1 MYASENQKLGIHE
14 MKRSEI
20 KRRPLADTTLAS
32 LEPEAT
38 TYRELDS
45 PGLYFR
51 VKPNGTKSWELRY
64 KKSDGKWSWHGLG
77 GYPDL
82 PGTLARKKANEAK
95 QLIAHGTDPVQHKIE
110 QREAKEIASANTFA
124 AAAEYWY
131 QRKAQD
137 GRAASTLRLMR
148 GYLDNDVLP
157 ALGSKLLTEIT
168 RRDCADLQERIEAR
182 GAMNT
187 RDKIRV
193 ALRQIFSQ
201 AIARGLCEYNPASEL
216 GSIAKPTPK
225 AKQYPHLL
233 EPELPSFLQALRR
246 STSRTPA
253 RVATWLV
260 LWTASRPGMVRHAEW
275 NEINFA
281 DALWCIPAAKMKTR
295 RDHVTPLSRQAL
307 DALRELHRMT
317 GRGRYLFPGIGAKQ
331 PVISENTINLTLNKV
346 GYKGRL
352 VGHGSRHTASTLLR
366 EHRWDKDL
374 VEAQLAHKEQGMA
387 GLYNNAEYVVLRRT
401 MLQWYA
407 DFLGALETG
416 ITPDQIEN
424 FNRAVIASGTSA
436 LSQNFPEKLFQT

>member
-1 MYASENQKLGIHE
+1 

-38 TYRELDS
+38 AYRELDGD
-45 PGLYFR
+45 GLYFR

-64 KKSDGKWSWHGLG
+64 KKPDGKWSWHGLG

-82 PGTLARKKANEAK
+82 SGAMAREKAREAK
-95 QLIAHGTDPVQHKIE
+95 RLVSSGTDPVQHKIA
-110 QREAKEIASANTFA
+110 QREAKEAASANTFA
-124 AAAEYWY
+124 AAAEYWF

-137 GRAASTLRLMR
+137 GRAGSTLRLMR

-157 ALGSKLLTEIT
+157 ALGDKLLTEIT

-182 GAMNT
+182 GALNT

-201 AIARGLCEYNPASEL
+201 AIARGLCENNPASEL
-216 GSIAKPTPK
+216 GAIAAPTPK

-233 EPELPSFLQALRR
+233 EPELPAFLQALRR

-260 LWTASRPGMVRHAEW
+260 LWTASRPGVVRYAEW
-275 NEINFA
+275 TEIDFER
-281 DALWCIPAAKMKTR
+281 ALWSIPADKMKAR
-295 RDHVTPLSRQAL
+295 RDHVTPLCRQAL
-307 DALRELHRMT
+307 EALRELHRMT
-317 GRGRYLFPGIGAKQ
+317 GRGRYLFPGIGAKK

-366 EHRWDKDL
+366 EHGWEKDF
-374 VEAQLAHKEQGMA
+374 VEAQLAHKEQGVA
-387 GLYNNAEYVVLRRT
+387 GVYNQAAYLEQRRA

-407 DFLGALETG
+407 DYLDALEAGMTPAQRADFHALVNTTG
-416 ITPDQIEN
+416 TN
-424 FNRAVIASGTSA
+424 VVTLRRA
-436 LSQNFPEKLFQT
+436 

>member
-1 MYASENQKLGIHE
+1 

-32 LEPEAT
+32 LEPEPTA
-38 TYRELDS
+38 YREQDGD
-45 PGLYFR
+45 GLYFR

-64 KKSDGKWSWHGLG
+64 KKPDGKWSWHGLG

-82 PGTLARKKANEAK
+82 SGAMAREKAREAK
-95 QLIAHGTDPVQHKIE
+95 RLVSSGTDPVQHKIA
-110 QREAKEIASANTFA
+110 QREAKEAASANTFA
-124 AAAEYWY
+124 AAAEYWF

-157 ALGSKLLTEIT
+157 VLGDKLLTEIT

-182 GAMNT
+182 GALNT

-201 AIARGLCEYNPASEL
+201 AIARGLCENNPASEL
-216 GSIAKPTPK
+216 GAIAAPTPK

-233 EPELPSFLQALRR
+233 EPELPTFLQALRR

-260 LWTASRPGMVRHAEW
+260 LWTASRPGVVRYAEW
-275 NEINFA
+275 TEIDF
-281 DALWCIPAAKMKTR
+281 DRALWSILADKMKTR
-295 RDHVTPLSRQAL
+295 RDHVTPLCRQAL
-307 DALRELHRMT
+307 EALRELHRMT
-317 GRGRYLFPGIGAKQ
+317 GRGRYLFPGIGAKK

-366 EHRWDKDL
+366 EHGWEKDF
-374 VEAQLAHKEQGMA
+374 VEAQLAHKEQGVA
-387 GLYNNAEYVVLRRT
+387 GVYNQVAYLEQRRA

-407 DFLGALETG
+407 DYLDALEAG
-416 ITPDQIEN
+416 MTPAQ
-424 FNRAVIASGTSA
+424 RADFDAMVNTTGTSVVA
-436 LSQNFPEKLFQT
+436 FKRA